1 MRVSHR
7 VALCASL
14 VVVVMFSLYSWM
26 QYNSV
31 KTAFFEK
38 TSTSTQETST
48 SLALQINNWLNSK
61 LTSFDA
67 IAQTIDADFSRE
79 NILNT
84 FNTPIYNK
92 EFLVLFGG
100 LDTDGKAITN
110 STTWTPS
117 EGWDARKRPWYP
129 IAQKHNRAVFT
140 DPYAD
145 YNTGE
150 IIISVVANITDKGT
164 FKGVIAGDLSLKE
177 ISEAVNTLN
186 FNGAGYAFLLDKN
199 GTIVTHPNGDLN
211 SKPITDLIQGGK
223 PAFSSNLIEN
233 KLLDGTEVF
242 TSYNPLPN
250 LYGTDWYI
258 GVVLDKSKV
267 LKDVSDFGWTALFS
281 TLISALVCSII
292 LYFLAVRLLQPLQA
306 LRESLQKI
314 NSGDGD
320 LTKRLE
326 IVSNDEFGEVSADFN
341 TFIDYLQK
349 LIVEIKSLSSE
360 VRINTD
366 KTESSS
372 AHSASELQIQL
383 SELDQLATAM
393 HQMSAT
399 AHDVAD
405 SAQTAADRANKADI
419 AAQEGVNIVNRT
431 TTSIIELTDQMG
443 GVVSTINEL
452 VNYSNNIESILT
464 VITDIAD
471 QTNLL
476 ALNAAIEAARAGEQG
491 RGFAVVADEVR
502 TLASKTQESTE
513 QIQKMINQLQVGVRN
528 AEEVILQSRENAN
541 ATQSVADE
549 ASVSLNAIR
558 ESIVE
563 INNMNVQI
571 ATAAEEQSATSN
583 EINRNTT
590 NIRDI
595 SQSVSESA
603 KNQEALCNT
612 MVDLTNQQSNALDK
626 FKV

>member
-1 MRVSHR
+1 MKVSHK
-7 VALCASL
+7 VALCASF
-14 VVVVMFSLYSWM
+14 VVVIMFSLYSWM
-26 QYNSV
+26 QYNTV
-31 KTAFFEK
+31 KNALFEK
-38 TSTSTQETST
+38 TTTSTQETSKA
-48 SLALQINNWLNSK
+48 LALQINNWLNSK

-67 IAQTIDADFSRE
+67 LAQTIDANFSSE

-84 FNTPIYNK
+84 FNTPIYNE

-100 LDTDGKAITN
+100 LDSDGKVITN
-110 STTWTPS
+110 SKTWHPDAA
-117 EGWDARKRPWYP
+117 WDARKRPWYP
-129 IAQKHNRAVFT
+129 LAQQHNRSVFSE
-140 DPYAD
+140 PYND
-145 YNTGE
+145 YENNG
-150 IIISVVANITDKGT
+150 IIISVIASLTDKGK
-164 FKGVIAGDLSLKE
+164 FKGAIGGDLSLSE

-186 FNGAGYAFLLDKN
+186 FNNAGYAFLLNKN
-199 GTIVTHPNGDLN
+199 GTIVTHPNGELN
-211 SKPITDLIQGGK
+211 GKPITELLQGGK
-223 PAFSSNLIEN
+223 PSLSTNLTER
-233 KLLDGTEVF
+233 KLLDGTAVF

-267 LKDVSDFGWTALFS
+267 LKDASDFGWTALFG
-281 TLISALVCSII
+281 TIISALICSVV
-292 LYFLAVRLLQPLQA
+292 LYFVVIRLLLPLQA

-314 NSGDGD
+314 SSGDGD
-320 LTKRLE
+320 LTKRLD
-326 IVSNDEFGEVSADFN
+326 IISNDEFGEVSADFN
-341 TFIDYLQK
+341 KFIDYLQK
-349 LIVEIKSLSSE
+349 LIIEIKSLSSE
-360 VRINTD
+360 VRVNTD
-366 KTESSS
+366 KTEVSS
-372 AHSASELQIQL
+372 AHSASELQMQL

-405 SAQTAADRANKADI
+405 NAQNAANRANKADI

-443 GVVSTINEL
+443 GVVTTINEL

-595 SQSVSESA
+595 SQSVSENA
-603 KNQEALCNT
+603 KNQETLCST
-612 MVDLTNQQSNALDK
+612 MVDLTNQQSKALDK